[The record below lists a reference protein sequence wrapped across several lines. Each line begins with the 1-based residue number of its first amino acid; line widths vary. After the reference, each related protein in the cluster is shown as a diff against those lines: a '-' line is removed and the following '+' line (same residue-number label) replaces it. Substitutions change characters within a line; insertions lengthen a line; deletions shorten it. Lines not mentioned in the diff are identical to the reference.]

1 MPIRWRLTFWY
12 TGILLLILII
22 LGSSV
27 YLLLEYSLMTEMDN
41 NLSNKADEVLKSAKV
56 VGTLPFFLRQIVL
69 PDVQVFAAPDV
80 YLQVVGKDGE
90 IASKTYNLGKYN
102 LPVEQFVNKEY
113 MKGNILFTSVHV
125 ENEELRMVVKPLL
138 LDSDVV
144 GFLQVARPLRLV
156 EQALIRLRNIMII
169 AVLAA
174 LLLSLG
180 LGWFMSGKVLGPIRH
195 LTKEA
200 KAIGEKGDLTRRVT
214 YRGPKDEL
222 GELAI
227 TFNNM
232 LGNLEDFYNRLAE
245 SLALQKRFVA
255 DASHELRTPL
265 TSIQGNIDF
274 LLQLEPGNEELEKE
288 TLMDISSEAR
298 RLSRLVK
305 ELLTLARVDSG
316 RQLNLTQMELLPI
329 LEETARQARYLL
341 KGQRLEVNMEG
352 AQGVVLTA
360 DPDYFKQMLLV
371 FYDNALKYTPEGK
384 RVTFRLETTPE
395 EISLIFSDE
404 GPGIPERDFPHLFER
419 FYRAES
425 SRVGE
430 GTGLGLAIAKWI
442 IDQHGARIDI
452 QSETDKGTTVI
463 VTFPLLSLF

>member
-274 LLQLEPGNEELEKE
+274 LVQLEPGNEELKKE

-341 KGQRLEVNMEG
+341 KGQRLEVDLEG
-352 AQGVVLTA
+352 AQGIVLTA

-404 GPGIPERDFPHLFER
+404 GPGIPEKDFPHLFER

-452 QSETDKGTTVI
+452 RSETDKGTTVI